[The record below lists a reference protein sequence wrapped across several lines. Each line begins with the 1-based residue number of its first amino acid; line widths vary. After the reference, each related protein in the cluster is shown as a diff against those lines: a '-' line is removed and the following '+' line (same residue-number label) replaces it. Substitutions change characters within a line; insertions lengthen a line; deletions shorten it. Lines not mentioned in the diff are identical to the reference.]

1 MGERMLKTWKAL
13 VAVLLLPLMA
23 VALIACGSS
32 DDDSSSSSDSTAA
45 AETPAARVEGIDT
58 AKVKK
63 DLTVGVDNPYYLFHE
78 DILIAQE
85 KGYFREYGIDNVRIV
100 ETENPLPA
108 LIGGSLDFML
118 YDTDTTMAA
127 AAKSGTTLPYLAVY
141 LGGEANILGVR
152 RGIDNAED
160 LKGTT
165 ITGGQFDSRND
176 FLMRQLLRENGV
188 DPEKDVKL
196 VSTGGQSNERLQAV
210 IAGTVDGASLQL
222 RHRKLLEDEG
232 GKFLFERTDRVP
244 QVGWS
249 ASPELADDPDTMAAF
264 LAATLRAR
272 EFITDQ
278 ANKDEVLGIVRD
290 KGFDLPPD
298 FVAAYGEENAPT
310 YHVVDGGFRPADM
323 DKFVNEQIE
332 LRIIPEGTD
341 WHELVNLEPL
351 WTAQR
356 ALGIP
361 LNPDPAEMR

>member
-1 MGERMLKTWKAL
+1 MLKTWKAL
-13 VAVLLLPLMA
+13 VAALLLPLMA

-32 DDDSSSSSDSTAA
+32 SDDDSSSASTSAETTA
-45 AETPAARVEGIDT
+45 AETPAARADGINVAD
-58 AKVKK
+58 VKK

-78 DILIAQE
+78 DIVIAQE

-118 YDTDTTMAA
+118 FDTDTTIAA

-141 LGGEANILGVR
+141 LGGEANILGVGP
-152 RGIDNAED
+152 GIETAED
-160 LKGTT
+160 LKGKT
-165 ITGGQFDSRND
+165 ITGGQFESRND
-176 FLMRQLLRENGV
+176 FLIRQILRENGI

-249 ASPELADDPDTMAAF
+249 ASPDMAEDKNTMAAF

-272 EFITDQ
+272 QFITDQ
-278 ANKDEVLGIVRD
+278 ANKDEVLSIIRD

-298 FVAAYGEENAPT
+298 FVAAYGDENNT
-310 YHVVDGGFRPADM
+310 EYHVVDGGFDPADM
-323 DKFVNEQIE
+323 DRFINQQIE
-332 LRIIPEGTD
+332 LRVIPAGTD
-341 WHELVNLEPL
+341 WKDMMDLEPL

-356 ALGIP
+356 EIGIP
-361 LNPDPAEMR
+361 LNPDPASMR

>member
-1 MGERMLKTWKAL
+1 M
-13 VAVLLLPLMA
+13 
-23 VALIACGSS
+23 
-32 DDDSSSSSDSTAA
+32 
-45 AETPAARVEGIDT
+45 
-58 AKVKK
+58 KK

-78 DILIAQE
+78 DVIIAQE

-100 ETENPLPA
+100 QTENPLPP

-141 LGGEANILGVR
+141 LGGEANILGV
-152 RGIDNAED
+152 GKDIKTPED
-160 LKGTT
+160 LKGKT

-176 FLMRQLLRENGV
+176 FLIRQLLRENGI
-188 DPEKDVKL
+188 DPEKDVEI

-232 GKFLFERTDRVP
+232 GQFLFERTDRVP

-249 ASPELADDPDTMAAF
+249 ASPDMAKDPDTMAAF

-272 EFITDQ
+272 AFITDQ
-278 ANKDEVLGIVRD
+278 ANKDEVLAVIRD

-298 FVAAYGEENAPT
+298 FVAAYGDENNT
-310 YHVVDGGFRPADM
+310 EYHVVDGGFDPGDM
-323 DKFVNEQIE
+323 DRFVQQQID
-332 LRIIPEGTD
+332 LRIIPPGTD
-341 WHELVNLEPL
+341 WRDMVDLEPL

-356 ALGIP
+356 ELGIP
-361 LNPDPAEMR
+361 LNPDPASVR

>member
-1 MGERMLKTWKAL
+1 MLKTWKAL
-13 VAVLLLPLMA
+13 LAVLLAPVLV
-23 VALIACGSS
+23 VAIAACGSS
-32 DDDSSSSSDSTAA
+32 GNDDSSSSASTAA

-63 DLTVGVDNPYYLFHE
+63 SLTVGVDNPYYLFHE
-78 DILIAQE
+78 DVIIAQE
-85 KGYFREYGIDNVRIV
+85 KGYFREYGIDNVKIV

-127 AAKSGTTLPYLAVY
+127 AAKSGTAIPYLAVY
-141 LGGEANILGVR
+141 LGGEANILGVGK
-152 RGIDNAED
+152 GIETAAD
-160 LKGTT
+160 LKGKT

-222 RHRKLLEDEG
+222 RHRKLLEDAG

-249 ASPELADDPDTMAAF
+249 ASPDMAKDPDTMAAF

-272 EFITDQ
+272 AFIDDQ
-278 ANKDEVLGIVRD
+278 ANKDAVLAIIRD

-298 FVAAYGEENAPT
+298 YIEAYPNENNAQ

-323 DKFVNEQIE
+323 DKFVNQQIE
-332 LRIIPEGTD
+332 LRAIPAGTD
-341 WHELVNLEPL
+341 WHEMVNLEPL

-361 LNPDPAEMR
+361 LDPDPSEMR